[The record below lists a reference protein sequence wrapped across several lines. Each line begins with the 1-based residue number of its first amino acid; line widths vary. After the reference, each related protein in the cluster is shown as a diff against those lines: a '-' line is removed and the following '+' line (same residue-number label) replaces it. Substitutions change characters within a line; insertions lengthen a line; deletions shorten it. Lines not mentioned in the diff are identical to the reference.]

1 MKLLIVL
8 IASVFFSATSFG
20 QTSVYTLKIDSLG
33 RNKIIDFAAFAGKK
47 ILVVNI
53 ASGDTSIRQYGEI
66 KQLSQLYKDSLVIV
80 VIPVNNFNTEPGT
93 DQQIAS
99 SYSHAAGLNIPIAT
113 KLSTAEVAAHPLFVW
128 LTSAAQNGVMNTVI
142 RRPGYKF
149 LINKT
154 GQLRGVFNP
163 RVTPMNA
170 TLRNAITSN
179 N

>member
-1 MKLLIVL
+1 MKLLVVFIV
-8 IASVFFSATSFG
+8 SVFFSGVSFS

-33 RNKIIDFAAFAGKK
+33 RNTIIDFAAFAGKK
-47 ILVVNI
+47 ILVVNM
-53 ASGDTSIRQYGEI
+53 ASGDTSFRQYGEI
-66 KQLSQLYKDSLVIV
+66 KQLSQLYNDSLVIV

-93 DQQIAS
+93 DQQIGP
-99 SYSHAAGLNIPIAT
+99 SYNHAAGLKIHIAT
-113 KLSTAEVAAHPLFVW
+113 KLSAAEVAVHPVLVW
-128 LTSAAQNGVMNTVI
+128 LTSVAQNGVMNTVI
-142 RRPGYKF
+142 TRPGYKF

-163 RVTPMNA
+163 RVTPMGT